1 MIAGLITPAGN
12 LGALT
17 PATTSVK
24 PIAGEAVA
32 VGDVVQFDFRGESTT
47 YTDTTKVTDFDNKK
61 SPFNVVMLSE
71 TATDGGVFGV
81 VTEAAAAGS
90 RCTVVIAGM
99 VQAKLTGTFL
109 VGATVGINGA
119 GIIAPAAA
127 AGTGVGIVIPLE
139 ANATGPNLRW
149 VLFNGFKF
157 GSQAN

>member
-24 PIAGEAVA
+24 PIAAVGVA
-32 VGDVVQFDFRGESTT
+32 VGDVVQFDFQGDSAT
-47 YTDTTKVTDFDNKK
+47 YTDITKITDFDNKK
-61 SPFNVVMLSE
+61 SPFNVVVLSE
-71 TATDGGVFGV
+71 AATDGGVFGV

-109 VGATVGINGA
+109 VGATVGINDA
-119 GIIAPAAA
+119 GVIAPAAV
-127 AGTGVGIVIPLE
+127 AGTGVGIAIPLE